1 MAMKY
6 ELTKELET
14 GNMMIDR
21 EHRELFGAVNK
32 LLDACEKGQ
41 GQAEVR
47 NALDFLL
54 RYVDRH
60 FAHEE
65 QLQTQNKYPE
75 YNTHKRFHENY
86 KTKLREIAAKVGP
99 NGPTAANL
107 ASLNSHV
114 ALLISHIR
122 TADKKLGAFLS
133 R

>member
-6 ELTKELET
+6 ELTKDLET
-14 GNMMIDR
+14 GSSIIDR

-32 LLDACEKGQ
+32 LLETCEKGQ
-41 GQAEVR
+41 GQMEVR

-60 FAHEE
+60 FGHEE

-75 YNTHKRFHENY
+75 YTTHKRFHENY
-86 KTKLREIAAKVGP
+86 TAKLKQIAAKVGP
-99 NGPTAANL
+99 NGPSAADL

-114 ALLISHIR
+114 ALLVSHIR

-133 R
+133 H